1 MRPSEQINQIMS
13 GRSPYEIAQPAIQS
27 ACRIQIYQGA
37 CEILKLDQPLR
48 KAALEKLPA
57 LIRPYIQEEVVRI
70 WRIRNDV

>member
-1 MRPSEQINQIMS
+1 MS
-13 GRSPYEIAQPAIQS
+13 GRAPYELAQPAIQS

-48 KAALEKLPA
+48 KAALEQLPA
-57 LIRPYIQEEVVRI
+57 LIRPYIQEEVVRL

>member
-1 MRPSEQINQIMS
+1 MAGQSS
-13 GRSPYEIAQPAIQS
+13 YEIAQPAIQS
-27 ACRIQIYQGA
+27 ACRLQIYQGA

-57 LIRPYIQEEVVRI
+57 LIRPYIQEEVVRL